1 MKSELRDHEAN
12 ITLSLRFSTDNIELV
27 LDDADKDSFK
37 GWAVELFVR
46 PCAVSSFLYT
56 VYVANGPPI
65 CVDTIPVCSIIWL
78 H

>member
-1 MKSELRDHEAN
+1 MNKLRDHEEN

-46 PCAVSSFLYT
+46 PCAVSSFLCN
-56 VYVANGPPI
+56 VMLLMVLS
-65 CVDTIPVCSIIWL
+65 V
-78 H
+78 

>member
-27 LDDADKDSFK
+27 LDDAVKDSVK

-46 PCAVSSFLYT
+46 PCAVSNFSCT
-56 VYVANGPPI
+56 VMLLMVLS
-65 CVDTIPVCSIIWL
+65 V
-78 H
+78 